1 MGRKNKNPRRADIES
16 ALKNIGERT
25 PQIDLEA
32 VKAAHK
38 VVPAEII
45 KDTDRP
51 ADVRARYAVPARRR
65 FAYAIAAML
74 AIIILAGV
82 PVGAVSYDVANTTE
96 LYIDAEDS
104 VKLVVGPFGRVRSAE
119 LLSYDDVN
127 IGELTAAAADIGTG
141 KGFLFGGQAK
151 GFAALFAVS
160 PAAVMATDTLSSTDG
175 NDNEIAD
182 RLAELRGKK
191 VSAAVD
197 KLINY
202 LADNDM
208 LPEGCELIIST
219 AGKNNKRAG
228 KVAELARSAALTNQ
242 SGLLDGENVTV
253 IENMREAGKN
263 ISPAKLRFLKEAII
277 AGTGYTE
284 EELKNFSAGYLRYL
298 AKIKAGGSESPSVSR
313 RAEKYYEIYLR
324 RLEKKSAE
332 KGNNGKGKGQG
343 SGDK

>member
-1 MGRKNKNPRRADIES
+1 MGRKNKNLRRADIES

-32 VKAAHK
+32 IKAAHK

-51 ADVRARYAVPARRR
+51 AAVRTRYSVPARRR

-82 PVGAVSYDVANTTE
+82 PVGAVSYDTANTTE

-104 VKLVVGPFGRVRSAE
+104 VKLVVGPLGRVRSAE

-127 IGELTAAAADIGTG
+127 IGEITAAAGVGAG
-141 KGFLFGGQAK
+141 KMLMSGGQAK
-151 GFAALFAVS
+151 GFAALA
-160 PAAVMATDTLSSTDG
+160 AAVTVTDTLSSTDG
-175 NDNEIAD
+175 NDNEIAG

-197 KLINY
+197 TLINY
-202 LADNDM
+202 LSENDM

-219 AGKNNKRAG
+219 AGKNNKRAR
-228 KVAELARSAALTNQ
+228 KVAELARSAALTNP
-242 SGLLDGENVTV
+242 SGRLDGENVTV
-253 IENMREAGKN
+253 IENMSEAGKN
-263 ISPAKLRFLKEAII
+263 ISPAKQRFLKEAIS

-284 EELKNFSAGYLRYL
+284 EELTNFSAGYLRYL
-298 AKIKAGGSESPSVSR
+298 AKIKAGGSENPSVSR